1 MYPFIILLT
10 HLWLTLVESK
20 CHNICNLALAS
31 YHVLPGSTLD
41 HISMYFSNHTI
52 SDEIVSYNRNKLQN
66 KDILPS
72 NIRINIPFLCGCV
85 NDTFLGHIFTYTFQ
99 KGDTYEKVAKYNYT
113 NLTFPGWIEKFNGYS
128 PYNVPD
134 GTIINIPVRC
144 SCGDESVSKDYG
156 LFITYPLLP
165 GESLRSISS
174 EFNLN
179 ESLLQG
185 YNPGVNFSAGTGFV
199 YIPGKDK
206 NGTYP
211 PLVGSNGKSS
221 AGLGVG
227 AIGGVCIAGIFLIII
242 AVGSCFV
249 CKRTKKTK
257 KTSVVSEKPE
267 YQLTHSSSFS
277 QDRDTGGIPGI
288 SSVEF
293 SYEELAKATN
303 NFNASFKIGA
313 GGFGEVY
320 FAELRGEKAAIKKM
334 DMEASRE
341 FLAELKVLTRVH
353 HLHLVHLLGFCV
365 EGSLFLIYEFIDNGN
380 LSEHLRYS
388 SGRNPLPWT
397 TRVQIA
403 LDAAKG
409 LEYIHEH
416 TDPVYIHR
424 DIKPANI
431 LINKNFQA
439 KVADFGLTKLAEVGN
454 ATLPT
459 RLVGTFGY
467 MPPEYAQFGEVTP
480 KVDVYAFGVVL
491 YQLISA
497 KAAVVKQNRS
507 TFESKSLVALF
518 DVALSHPDP
527 NEICKLVD
535 PQLGDDY
542 PLDSVRQV
550 AELARACT
558 QDNAMLRPSMRS
570 VVVALT
576 TMSSTTQNWDIESFY
591 RNSDLLNLVSGR

>member
-199 YIPGKDK
+199 YIPGK
-206 NGTYP
+206 
-211 PLVGSNGKSS
+211 
-221 AGLGVG
+221 
-227 AIGGVCIAGIFLIII
+227 
-242 AVGSCFV
+242 
-249 CKRTKKTK
+249 
-257 KTSVVSEKPE
+257 
-267 YQLTHSSSFS
+267 
-277 QDRDTGGIPGI
+277 
-288 SSVEF
+288 
-293 SYEELAKATN
+293 
-303 NFNASFKIGA
+303 
-313 GGFGEVY
+313 
-320 FAELRGEKAAIKKM
+320 
-334 DMEASRE
+334 
-341 FLAELKVLTRVH
+341 
-353 HLHLVHLLGFCV
+353 
-365 EGSLFLIYEFIDNGN
+365 GN
-380 LSEHLRYS
+380 C
-388 SGRNPLPWT
+388 N
-397 TRVQIA
+397 
-403 LDAAKG
+403 
-409 LEYIHEH
+409 
-416 TDPVYIHR
+416 
-424 DIKPANI
+424 
-431 LINKNFQA
+431 
-439 KVADFGLTKLAEVGN
+439 
-454 ATLPT
+454 
-459 RLVGTFGY
+459 
-467 MPPEYAQFGEVTP
+467 
-480 KVDVYAFGVVL
+480 
-491 YQLISA
+491 
-497 KAAVVKQNRS
+497 
-507 TFESKSLVALF
+507 
-518 DVALSHPDP
+518 
-527 NEICKLVD
+527 
-535 PQLGDDY
+535 
-542 PLDSVRQV
+542 
-550 AELARACT
+550 
-558 QDNAMLRPSMRS
+558 
-570 VVVALT
+570 
-576 TMSSTTQNWDIESFY
+576 
-591 RNSDLLNLVSGR
+591 